1 MDKATYHKAMA
12 VLHMLI
18 AKIHEAADIVEA
30 SRHEPKEKQ
39 NVHSDI

>member
-30 SRHEPKEKQ
+30 SRLEPRKERCLT
-39 NVHSDI
+39 